1 MFVLVLA
8 NSGSFK
14 VKANDEYSQSY
25 VDAYNLKH
33 TQELLN
39 EALDKA
45 ILLNKNN
52 LSTRPKFSIDDVV
65 AYSYTFDHYDFG
77 SGFVNNK
84 GYWIKS
90 ISANNP
96 LPYPSPLTLTVNEI
110 QALSGSV
117 SVNAEITAS
126 LKSAIVSKIESKMGV
141 TVTFYKSYETGT
153 QATYSINVPAYQEW
167 TITAWYPSVSSSGTA
182 YYKWIDTNG
191 NTGITAK
198 PCGAVTPRVASS
210 GFSLIY
216 FDAHQG
222 STQP

>member
-65 AYSYTFDHYDFG
+65 AYSYTFYHYDFG

-126 LKSAIVSKIESKMGV
+126 LK
-141 TVTFYKSYETGT
+141 
-153 QATYSINVPAYQEW
+153 NVPAYQEW